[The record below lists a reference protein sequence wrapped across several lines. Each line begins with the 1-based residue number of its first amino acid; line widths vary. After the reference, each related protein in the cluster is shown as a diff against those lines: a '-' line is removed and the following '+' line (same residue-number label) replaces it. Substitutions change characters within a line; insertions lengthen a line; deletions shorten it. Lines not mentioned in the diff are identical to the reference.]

1 MSWLRRVLQ
10 RRSDLARGVDA
21 DLMHANTRR
30 FQFSIALL
38 AFSALIVW
46 ITAKFASPYR
56 LRLLLS
62 VIAALLFI
70 SGVVLWNWALA
81 EHRFLTKP
89 DPEPPPSIFK
99 G

>member
-38 AFSALIVW
+38 AFSAL
-46 ITAKFASPYR
+46 FAWSVHKVPFPYP
-56 LRLLLS
+56 LRLTLS
-62 VIAALLFI
+62 VIAALFFI
-70 SGVVLWNWALA
+70 SGVVLWKWALA

-99 G
+99 D